1 MKYHKVIRI
10 KFNGNIIQINFD
22 KVRFNTKGIDIY
34 LKDSFSSSLYI
45 ENVFTLTY
53 DSTEIVYD
61 DKMVYFNLNIK
72 DSIFI

>member
-22 KVRFNTKGIDIY
+22 KVSFNTKGIDIY

-45 ENVFTLTY
+45 ENAFTLTY

-72 DSIFI
+72 DTIFI